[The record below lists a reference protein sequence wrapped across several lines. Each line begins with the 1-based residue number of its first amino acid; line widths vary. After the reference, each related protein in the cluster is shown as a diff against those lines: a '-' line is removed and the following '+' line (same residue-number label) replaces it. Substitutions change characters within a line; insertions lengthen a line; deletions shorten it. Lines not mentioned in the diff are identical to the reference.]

1 MNRNDA
7 VSSLRSTDDTNPN
20 LWRQT
25 IVMPLGAGEHE
36 AFSVGP
42 DQQVWSYRLATREHD
57 AGRLMCTELP
67 AEQFACIRLQ
77 DRRVLLASIFQNKL
91 HWSLEGDSPQRWALA
106 QEVSNLQID
115 GTHVM
120 AQVYLLQLSF
130 EVLVGVLAKRS
141 DVLAK
146 IDPRLSAGEDYQFW
160 VGRWTGFGFDFGR
173 KPVSLRGDDS
183 LGNAFLFGNSDAF
196 AESASASSR
205 KQLIKVLSTP

>member
-1 MNRNDA
+1 MNRIDL
-7 VSSLRSTDDTNPN
+7 SSPSSQDDTAPN

-25 IVMPLGAGEHE
+25 IVLPLGAGEHE

-42 DQQVWSYRLATREHD
+42 DQQVWSYRLATRERD

-91 HWSLEGDSPQRWALA
+91 HWSLEGESPERWALA
-106 QEVSNLQID
+106 QEASSLQID

-141 DVLAK
+141 DTLAK
-146 IDPRLSAGEDYQFW
+146 IHPRLSAGEDYQFR
-160 VGRWTGFGFDFGR
+160 VGRWTGFGFEFGR

-183 LGNAFLFGNSDAF
+183 LGNAFLFGKSDSL
-196 AESASASSR
+196 AETAAGSGSKR
-205 KQLIKVLSTP
+205 LMKVLSTP